1 MRTDPVR
8 VAPYGG
14 PMTTTRNAE
23 LLEQL
28 TWHWDNQ
35 LRPRFEGLT
44 DEEYL
49 WEPVP
54 GAWSLRPR
62 GQARTARS
70 GGSGEVVVEFAFPE
84 PTPPPLTTIA
94 WRLAHV
100 IVGVLGMRN
109 ASHFGGTPTSY
120 DDHDYA
126 ATAKGALD
134 QLDEQYERWVTG
146 VRALGEDGL
155 DRPVGPAEGPWAES
169 PYSELVLHIH
179 REVIHHGAEIALL
192 RDLWA
197 HGVR

>member
-8 VAPYGG
+8 VAPYVGL
-14 PMTTTRNAE
+14 MTTTRNAE

-62 GQARTARS
+62 GQARTARF

-155 DRPVGPAEGPWAES
+155 DRPVGPAEGPWAKS

>member
-1 MRTDPVR
+1 MPK
-8 VAPYGG
+8 
-14 PMTTTRNAE
+14 TRNAE

-35 LRPRFEGLT
+35 LRPRLEGLT

-54 GAWSLRPR
+54 GAWNLRPR
-62 GQARTARS
+62 GQARTTRS
-70 GGSGEVVVEFAFPE
+70 GGSGDVVVEFTFPE
-84 PTPPPLTTIA
+84 PTPTPLTTIA
-94 WRLAHV
+94 WRLSHV

-109 ASHFGGTPTSY
+109 ASHFGAGPASY

-126 ATAKGALD
+126 DTAKGALE

-146 VRALGEDGL
+146 VRSLGEEGL